1 MKVTCNGLAHTMA
14 SRYSGEQKKQPS
26 EEVIFMLKRFSIS
39 LEEKLL
45 DIFDEHIKTRSYSN
59 RSEAIRDLIRKTFI
73 KEEWQS
79 DKQVMGVISL
89 VYDHHQHKLQEKVTI
104 VQHDYHHHIV
114 STTHVHMDHDN
125 CLEVIVVRGKAKE
138 VQELADQL
146 MALRGVRDGNLA
158 MSSTGK
164 SLH

>member
-1 MKVTCNGLAHTMA
+1 MDLRIMWRAFIVVN
-14 SRYSGEQKKQPS
+14 RKKQPPQ
-26 EEVIFMLKRFSIS
+26 EVISMLKRFSIS

-73 KEEWQS
+73 KEEWQA

-89 VYDHHQHKLQEKVTI
+89 VYDHHQHKLQEKVTL

-138 VQELADQL
+138 VQELADRL
-146 MALRGVRDGNLA
+146 IALRGVRDGNLA

>member
-1 MKVTCNGLAHTMA
+1 
-14 SRYSGEQKKQPS
+14 
-26 EEVIFMLKRFSIS
+26 MLKRFSVS
-39 LEEKLL
+39 LEEKRLT
-45 DIFDEHIKTRSYSN
+45 IFDDHIKARSYNN
-59 RSEAIRDLIRKTFI
+59 RSEAIRDLIRKTFV
-73 KEEWQS
+73 KEEWEA

-104 VQHDYHHHIV
+104 VQHDFHHHIV

-138 VQELADQL
+138 VQDLADRL
-146 MALRGVRDGNLA
+146 AALKGVRDANLA

-164 SLH
+164 ALH